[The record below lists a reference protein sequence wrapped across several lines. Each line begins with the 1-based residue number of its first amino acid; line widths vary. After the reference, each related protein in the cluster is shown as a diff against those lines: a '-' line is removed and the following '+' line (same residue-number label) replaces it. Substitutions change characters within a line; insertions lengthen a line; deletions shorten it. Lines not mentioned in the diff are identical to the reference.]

1 MTRFYKLPHT
11 DDVFYLD
18 SMPYK
23 YDRWKV
29 MFDSLGNP
37 KNKIKAAT
45 SPGSFG
51 EFFVLYDNGDLYFSP
66 SYTSYKS
73 EAQLVERDV
82 LGLFPSANQY
92 SVSLYLSDKY
102 KNKLFVFKK
111 DHIVE
116 LSLVFKFD
124 PDKKRPTHQYKRH
137 GLDLLKDNI
146 KETVS
151 FSVNHMLIK
160 TKDDRLFLLGFS
172 IGNTLRPRLF
182 PIPGKEWFVY
192 NKFADDSIISVVT
205 DEGCFLSMYTSTP
218 FKSCGDKLISLSEL
232 PKLYRLLLPEGIS
245 PDNISQ
251 IEKGGEST
259 LFLLTKDGR
268 LYSIGKNTYN
278 LRGTEDD
285 IKPDEWNEIKYPEPI
300 KQIEVSPGV
309 RLSGARLFAI
319 SESGDLYV
327 HGENFQGVSSQDTIP
342 SPFKI
347 ISDYNIDSIQ
357 VVADDRGDDMV
368 HIFTKDGGYYS
379 LIDDDMRG
387 YYKKYK
393 TLNIVFPSIVRSV
406 PTIRM
411 TRRMVGILAKMN
423 C

>member
-1 MTRFYKLPHT
+1 MTRLHKLPHT
-11 DDVFYLD
+11 DGVFYLD

-29 MFDSLGNP
+29 RFDSLGNP

-66 SYTSYKS
+66 DYASYKS
-73 EAQLVERDV
+73 KAQLLERGV
-82 LGLFPSANQY
+82 LGLFPGADQY
-92 SVSLYLSDKY
+92 SISLYLSDKY
-102 KNKLFVFKK
+102 KNKLFAFKK

-124 PDKKRPTHQYKRH
+124 PDKKRPTYQYKRH

-151 FSVNHMLIK
+151 FPVNHTLIK
-160 TKDDRLFLLGFS
+160 TKDNRLFLLGFS
-172 IGNTLRPRLF
+172 MKNKSRPQLF

-218 FKSCGDKLISLSEL
+218 FKSCGNELRPISKP
-232 PKLYRLLLPEGIS
+232 PKLYKLLLPEGIS

-268 LYSIGKNTYN
+268 LYSIGENTYN
-278 LRGTEDD
+278 LRGTKDT

-300 KQIEVSPGV
+300 KQIEVSPGA

-327 HGENFQGVSSQDTIP
+327 HGENFQGVSSQDIIP
-342 SPFKI
+342 SPIKI
-347 ISDYNIDSIQ
+347 ISDHDIDSIQ

-368 HIFTKDGGYYS
+368 HIFTTDGGYYS
-379 LIDDDMRG
+379 LIDDDMKG
-387 YYKKYK
+387 YYKRYK
-393 TLNIVFPSIVRSV
+393 TLDIVFPSVVKSI
-406 PTIRM
+406 PTIKM
-411 TRRMVGILAKMN
+411 TRKMVGILAKMN